1 MFDNVLSS
9 VLSWLNT
16 ANINAVSKFPDT
28 AIDRDTAIVAVS
40 IKSGVMS
47 SSGAGNYLGIYEQGG
62 TLRELYGSRAEIVF
76 ALDIYSP
83 SGDCTEIL
91 DGIAENSYSL
101 PDGLK
106 LKSLECL
113 APEYDAESGMFRQ
126 KCSMKCTAIL
136 VRTESSEIGEFTDF
150 VLRGELI

>member
-9 VLSWLNT
+9 VLSWLNS
-16 ANINAVSKFPDT
+16 ADINAVLKYPDT
-28 AIDRDTAIVAVS
+28 AIDRDTAVVAVS
-40 IKSGVMS
+40 ISSGVMS

-62 TLRELYGSRAEIVF
+62 TLKELYGSRAEITF

-83 SGDCTEIL
+83 SGDCTEL
-91 DGIAENSYSL
+91 FDAVAENTYAL

-106 LKSLECL
+106 LKSIECL
-113 APEYDAESGMFRQ
+113 SPEYDAESGMFRQ

-136 VRTESSEIGEFTDF
+136 VRTQSGEIGEFTDF